1 VKCSNKKENPEAG
14 FGAKLKFPLR
24 LTNIVVWQP
33 LGSINEAE
41 GARTLNL
48 RIDRLMLRIH
58 NLLETQDLPKY
69 TIWAYPQ
76 AYLEC

>member
-1 VKCSNKKENPEAG
+1 MSQILVQIGATSVFEGLMKKADKCNCLSA
-14 FGAKLKFPLR
+14 LILC
-24 LTNIVVWQP
+24 
-33 LGSINEAE
+33 NEAE